1 MIKMD
6 NVTKQ
11 YENGVTGIRDVSL
24 QIEQGEFVYI
34 VGPSGAGKSTF
45 IKMLYHQL
53 TPTTGDILFNDF
65 DFATMKPR
73 EVPFLR
79 REMGIVFQDFKL
91 LPRMTVFENV
101 AYAMQV
107 VEKEDDEVKPRV
119 LQVLKEVGLE
129 HKLRRFPSELSGGEQ
144 QRVAIARAIANKPTV
159 LIADEPTGNLDPET
173 SEGIMDILELINS
186 QDTTVI
192 MATHNRDV
200 VNTRQHRVLEI
211 AGGELVRDEEE
222 GSYGIED

>member
-11 YENGVTGIRDVSL
+11 YENGVTGLRDVSL

-53 TPTTGDILFNDF
+53 TPTTGDILFNNF

-144 QRVAIARAIANKPTV
+144 QRVAIARAIANRPTV

>member
-53 TPTTGDILFNDF
+53 TPTTGDILFNNF

>member
-1 MIKMD
+1 
-6 NVTKQ
+6 
-11 YENGVTGIRDVSL
+11 
-24 QIEQGEFVYI
+24 
-34 VGPSGAGKSTF
+34 
-45 IKMLYHQL
+45 
-53 TPTTGDILFNDF
+53 
-65 DFATMKPR
+65 
-73 EVPFLR
+73 
-79 REMGIVFQDFKL
+79 
-91 LPRMTVFENV
+91 MTVFENV